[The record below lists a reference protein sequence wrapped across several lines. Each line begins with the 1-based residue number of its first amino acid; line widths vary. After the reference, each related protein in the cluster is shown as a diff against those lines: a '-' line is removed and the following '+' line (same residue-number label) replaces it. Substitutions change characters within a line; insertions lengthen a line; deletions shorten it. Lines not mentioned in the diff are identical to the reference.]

1 MAALSSIKLNLGR
14 SSVSGIRA
22 TVFGASGFLGRY
34 VVNRLGKIG
43 SVVVLPYRGSEV
55 DVRHLKLCGDLG
67 QINFVPSSIRSVED
81 IESAVSDSNVVIN
94 LLGKHLE
101 TLRWNFTDVN
111 ATFPGVLA
119 EVCREQGVERFVH
132 VSSLGAELDSPSS
145 WQRSKAL
152 GEQAVKDAFPAATI
166 LRPATMFGDEDR
178 FLNRIAKL
186 SQLL

>member
-1 MAALSSIKLNLGR
+1 MSALTSAKTTFGR
-14 SSVSGIRA
+14 SSVSGIKA
-22 TVFGASGFLGRY
+22 TVFGSSGFMGKY
-34 VVNRLGKIG
+34 VVNKLGKIG
-43 SVVVLPYRGSEV
+43 STVVLPYRGDEINM
-55 DVRHLKLCGDLG
+55 RHLKLCGDLG

-81 IESAVSDSNVVIN
+81 IEAAVAGSNVVIN

-101 TLRWNFTDVN
+101 TSRWNFNDVN

-119 EVCREQGVERFVH
+119 EVCKEHGVERFVH
-132 VSSLGAELDSPSS
+132 VSSLGAELDSPSA

-152 GEQAVKDAFPAATI
+152 GEQAVKDAFPAATVF
-166 LRPATMFGDEDR
+166 RPATIFGDEDR